1 MIKKKLLVIGLCFGL
16 LSCSDNSLNLVAG
29 PDVTAV
35 TDTKQSKVNVKFKAG
50 VIKGSGDVTPVAR
63 REFIIR
69 KYDFHK
75 FHADYLSTRNT
86 ANKPNFETDFKYNI
100 NLRNPDADI
109 QFKNVLALFEL
120 NLKTWHNEVY
130 SDFKNQLSKVSKD
143 KPVAVKSDLSGDF
156 DIDLES
162 NTTYYISGSYEDT
175 SNTITWSSLEF
186 KTSDKKIELS
196 NDNGKI
202 RAVTENNPR
211 KALTELHYEKLLLE
225 TFETVKDL

>member
-1 MIKKKLLVIGLCFGL
+1 MTKKKLLVIGLCFGL

-75 FHADYLSTRNT
+75 FHDNYLLTRNT

-109 QFKNVLALFEL
+109 QLKNVLALFEL

-143 KPVAVKSDLSGDF
+143 SPVAVKSDLSGEF
-156 DIDLES
+156 DVDLES
-162 NTTYYISGSYEDT
+162 NATYYISGSYEDT
-175 SNTITWSSLEF
+175 INTITWSSLEF
-186 KTSDKKIELS
+186 KTGDKKIEMS